1 MLGGKEIVLQEA
13 VHGFRRGPGVGVL
26 ENERQDLKGVDE
38 AGVHL
43 VCFEQLSHHS
53 VFHPLHTHS
62 LQERSHGLQHG
73 SDAFVGEELKGT
85 AERGEEGGAQSHGNA
100 LRSLQEGKVPR
111 ENVREF

>member
-1 MLGGKEIVLQEA
+1 MFGGKEIVLQEA

-26 ENERQDLKGVDE
+26 ENEWQDLKGVNE

-53 VFHPLHTHS
+53 VLHSLHALS

-73 SDAFVGEELKGT
+73 SDAFVGEELKGA
-85 AERGEEGGAQSHGNA
+85 AERGEEGGAQGHGNA

-111 ENVREF
+111 ENVREC